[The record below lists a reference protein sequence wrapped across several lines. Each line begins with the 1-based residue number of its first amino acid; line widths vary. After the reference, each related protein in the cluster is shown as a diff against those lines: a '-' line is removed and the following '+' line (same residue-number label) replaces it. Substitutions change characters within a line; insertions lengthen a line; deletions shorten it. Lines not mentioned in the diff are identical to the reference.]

1 MIVATRLSSAESWW
15 WFEQQSML
23 DTDFS
28 EVLINFYVRE
38 GEGEGGL
45 SSIVNIELYP
55 VSSSWLW
62 GIAVSYHLWNFRVL
76 KNLTNKPQPSS
87 QQRYFYCWF
96 RFYKHV
102 ISSKWIAEISIL
114 LQPSEKSIPYC
125 AISWNYKAD
134 NFLYIQNK
142 TNSAAPILQDLI
154 GDSSLDLIS
163 GYFTWTS
170 RISFRLMIL
179 ARSIPSQLNETNFEK
194 TILAL

>member
-15 WFEQQSML
+15 WFELQSML

-38 GEGEGGL
+38 GEEEGGL

-87 QQRYFYCWF
+87 SDTF
-96 RFYKHV
+96 
-102 ISSKWIAEISIL
+102 IADSGFINMLFPRNE
-114 LQPSEKSIPYC
+114 LQKYP
-125 AISWNYKAD
+125 
-134 NFLYIQNK
+134 FF
-142 TNSAAPILQDLI
+142 
-154 GDSSLDLIS
+154 SSLLRKVFHIVPFHGIIKLI
-163 GYFTWTS
+163 
-170 RISFRLMIL
+170 ISFIFKTKQTL
-179 ARSIPSQLNETNFEK
+179 QLLSCR
-194 TILAL
+194 I